1 VRDSNRKPAAGESQ
15 RGLEVYSPTQALA
28 VGRKR
33 VTPKKKNLAKMDEI
47 FNMFKV
53 DVIK

>member
-1 VRDSNRKPAAGESQ
+1 VRDSNGKPAAAASQ

-28 VGRKR
+28 VVRER
-33 VTPKKKNLAKMDEI
+33 VTPKKNLAKMDEI
-47 FNMFKV
+47 FNMFTI

>member
-1 VRDSNRKPAAGESQ
+1 VRDSNGKPAAGESQ
-15 RGLEVYSPTQALA
+15 RVLEVYSPTQALA

-33 VTPKKKNLAKMDEI
+33 VTPKKNLAMMDEI
-47 FNMFKV
+47 FNIFKV

>member
-15 RGLEVYSPTQALA
+15 RGLEVYSPSHALA

-33 VTPKKKNLAKMDEI
+33 VTPKKNLAKMDEI
-47 FNMFKV
+47 FYMFKV

>member
-1 VRDSNRKPAAGESQ
+1 VRDSNGKPAAAASQ

-33 VTPKKKNLAKMDEI
+33 VTPKKNLAKMDEI
-47 FNMFKV
+47 FYMFKV